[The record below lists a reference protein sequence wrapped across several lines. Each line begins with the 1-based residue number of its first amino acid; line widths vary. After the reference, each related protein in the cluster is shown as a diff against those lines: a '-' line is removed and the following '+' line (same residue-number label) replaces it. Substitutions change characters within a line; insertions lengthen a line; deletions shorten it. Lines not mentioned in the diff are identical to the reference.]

1 MSVQDRGAPK
11 IARPIVQASPDN
23 PFRRRRENAVPEV
36 DAALSGPGARQALA
50 LLDSFPEPALLVGTD
65 RRILASN
72 PSAIDMLGR
81 GITGSSVFAVLRQP
95 EAMEILNRVLG
106 QNGLTEAEARVEH
119 TSQSGE
125 TTYRLVVR
133 RLPPGSGIDAA
144 LVTFID
150 ISHIEEAEQMRRD
163 FVANVSHELRSP
175 LTVLSGF
182 IETLRGAARDDPDA
196 RDRFLVIMEQEAQ
209 RMNRLV
215 DDLLSLSRVEVNER
229 VRPRQEIELGHVLR
243 ATFAALRPQFEDRGI
258 SLDFDEGAGNHVLT
272 GDQDQLTQ
280 VFHNLVENAIKY
292 GGSGGRIGVTVRRH
306 ERLPGFS
313 VPVLSVEVVDRGDG
327 IDPVHI
333 PRLTERFYRVDT
345 HRSREMGGTGLGL
358 AIVKHILNRH
368 RGRLA
373 IRSTPG
379 EGSVFTVLLPVYC

>member
-1 MSVQDRGAPK
+1 MPAP
-11 IARPIVQASPDN
+11 AQDN
-23 PFRRRRENAVPEV
+23 PFRRRKENAVPDP
-36 DAALSGPGARQALA
+36 DAKMTGAAVQQAVA
-50 LLDSFPEPALLVGTD
+50 LLEAFPEPALLVGTD
-65 RRILASN
+65 RRIFAAN
-72 PSAIDMLGR
+72 PSASDLLGR
-81 GITGSSVFAVLRQP
+81 GTVGNSVFAVLRQP
-95 EAMEILNRVLG
+95 EAMETLNRVLSAPG
-106 QNGLTEAEARVEH
+106 TPEAETRVEH
-119 TSQSGE
+119 AAHSGE

-133 RLPPGSGIDAA
+133 RLSAQSGLQGA
-144 LVTFID
+144 LITFID

-182 IETLRGAARDDPDA
+182 IETLRGAARNDADA
-196 RDRFLVIMEQEAQ
+196 RERFLEIMEQEAQ

-229 VRPRQEIELGHVLR
+229 VRPRQEIELGQVLR
-243 ATFAALRPQFEDRGI
+243 TTFAALRPQIEDNGI
-258 SLDFDEGAGNHVLT
+258 VLDFDEGAGGHRLT
-272 GDQDQLTQ
+272 GDTDQLTQ

-292 GGSGGRIGVTVRRH
+292 GGSGGKIGVKVRRH

-313 VPVLSVEVVDRGDG
+313 TPVLSVEVMDRGDG

-358 AIVKHILNRH
+358 AIVKHIVNRH
-368 RGRLA
+368 RGRLV
-373 IRSTPG
+373 IRSAPG
-379 EGSVFTVLLPVYC
+379 EGSVFTVMLPVYC

>member
-1 MSVQDRGAPK
+1 MSVEGRMPPRDGLPVGA
-11 IARPIVQASPDN
+11 SMPDN
-23 PFRRRRENAVPEV
+23 PFRRRRESAMPDAGASADGPATKLAV
-36 DAALSGPGARQALA
+36 ALIEA
-50 LLDSFPEPALLVGTD
+50 FPEPALLVGME
-65 RRILASN
+65 RRVLAAN
-72 PSAIDMLGR
+72 AAATDMLGR
-81 GITGSSVFAVLRQP
+81 GTVGNSVFAVLRQP
-95 EAMEILNRVLG
+95 EAMETLNRVLSNDATA
-106 QNGLTEAEARVEH
+106 QAEARVEH
-119 TSQSGE
+119 ATASGE

-133 RLPPGSGIDAA
+133 RLSPKTGLDAA

-182 IETLRGAARDDPDA
+182 IETLRGAARNDPEA
-196 RDRFLVIMEQEAQ
+196 RERFLEIMEQEAQ

-229 VRPRQEIELGHVLR
+229 VRPRHELELGQVLR
-243 ATFAALRPQFEDRGI
+243 ATFAALRPQIEDNGI
-258 SLDFDEGAGNHVLT
+258 TLAFDEGAGGHRIT
-272 GDQDQLTQ
+272 GDPDQLTQ

-292 GGSGGRIGVTVRRH
+292 GGAGGRIGVTVRRH
-306 ERLPGFS
+306 DRMLGFS
-313 VPVLSVEVVDRGDG
+313 TAVLSVEVTDSGEG

-358 AIVKHILNRH
+358 AIVKHIVNRH
-368 RGRLA
+368 RGRLV

-379 EGSVFTVLLPVYC
+379 EGSVFTVLLPVFC